1 MFSKATLI
9 GVVGVEPKYKAA
21 VDGKDS
27 LIAFRL
33 GCEVFTNSKKI
44 TEWYT
49 IKAFGRVADYLHQTI
64 KKDSSVFLEASIRNK
79 RWIVNGVERQGIEFH
94 AFTARVMSD
103 ADAINHPQTD
113 TLSSPAP
120 VASENLL
127 FPEMDKTENHAVEQ
141 PKQPPKPLTAE
152 EARQVASRFR
162 QTFEAHKQRIA
173 DLATKAPVKEEV
185 MKHEQVSSTPTPTSA
200 DGRNPAINSCVS
212 IPTTEISSGSS
223 VTDNLL
229 KAKSTLSRNSGRA
242 LNNSNGYAH
251 VRGGW
256 SNVQ

>member
-9 GVVGVEPKYKAA
+9 GVVGVDPKYKAA

-33 GCEVFTNSKKI
+33 GCEVFTNTKKI

-64 KKDSSVFLEASIRNK
+64 KKDSFVFLEASIRNK
-79 RWIVNGVERQGIEFH
+79 RWIVNGVERQGTEFH

-103 ADAINHPQTD
+103 ADAINHAQTD
-113 TLSSPAP
+113 KTSSPAP
-120 VASENLL
+120 VASERLP
-127 FPEMDKTENHAVEQ
+127 FPEMDKPENSVAEQ

-173 DLATKAPVKEEV
+173 DLATKAPAKGEATEPEKVS
-185 MKHEQVSSTPTPTSA
+185 VSSPAPA
-200 DGRNPAINSCVS
+200 GGRTPAINPCTS
-212 IPTTEISSGSS
+212 IPATEISSGNS

-229 KAKSTLSRNSGRA
+229 KAKNTLNRNSGRA
-242 LNNSNGYAH
+242 RDNSNGYAH

>member
-21 VDGKDS
+21 IDGKDS

-79 RWIVNGVERQGIEFH
+79 RWTVNGVERQGIEFH
-94 AFTARVMSD
+94 AFTARAMSD
-103 ADAINHPQTD
+103 ADTTNHAQTS
-113 TLSSPAP
+113 TVSIPSSDSPDDLFFP
-120 VASENLL
+120 V
-127 FPEMDKTENHAVEQ
+127 MDKSDNPAVEQ

-162 QTFEAHKQRIA
+162 QTFEAQKQRIA
-173 DLATKAPVKEEV
+173 DLATNAPAKDKGIEPEKVS
-185 MKHEQVSSTPTPTSA
+185 VSS
-200 DGRNPAINSCVS
+200 PAIASGRAPAIKTCASV
-212 IPTTEISSGSS
+212 PATEIPSGNT
-223 VTDNLL
+223 VTENLL
-229 KAKSTLSRNSGRA
+229 KARNALSKNSGRA
-242 LNNSNGYAH
+242 LNSSNGHAH

-256 SNVQ
+256 SNVR

>member
-9 GVVGVEPKYKAA
+9 GVVGVEPKYRSA

-79 RWIVNGVERQGIEFH
+79 RWTVNGVERHGIEFH

-103 ADAINHPQTD
+103 ADATNHAQTD
-113 TLSSPAP
+113 TVSIPSPDTP
-120 VASENLL
+120 ENLP
-127 FPEMDKTENHAVEQ
+127 FPEMDKSDNPAVEQ

-173 DLATKAPVKEEV
+173 DLATNAPAKDEKTEPDKVHV
-185 MKHEQVSSTPTPTSA
+185 STPATA
-200 DGRNPAINSCVS
+200 GGRTHVINPCTS
-212 IPTTEISSGSS
+212 IPATEISSGNS

-229 KAKSTLSRNSGRA
+229 KARNALNSKSGRA

>member
-9 GVVGVEPKYKAA
+9 GVVGVEPKYKSA

-27 LIAFRL
+27 LIAFRI

-64 KKDSSVFLEASIRNK
+64 KKDSSVFLEASIRSK
-79 RWIVNGVERQGIEFH
+79 RWTVNGVERQGIEFH

-103 ADAINHPQTD
+103 ADAINHAQTD
-113 TLSSPAP
+113 MASTPAP
-120 VASENLL
+120 DASENLP
-127 FPEMDKTENHAVEQ
+127 FPEMDKSDSPVVEQ

-152 EARQVASRFR
+152 DARQVASRFR
-162 QTFEAHKQRIA
+162 QTFEAQKQRIA
-173 DLATKAPVKEEV
+173 DLATKAPASDEATEP
-185 MKHEQVSSTPTPTSA
+185 ERFSSAPAPTG
-200 DGRNPAINSCVS
+200 GRNPAINSCTS
-212 IPTTEISSGSS
+212 MSATEISSGNP

-229 KAKSTLSRNSGRA
+229 KARSVLNGNSGHA
-242 LNNSNGYAH
+242 LNNCNGYAH

-256 SNVQ
+256 SNIQ